1 MFDPFGFNK
10 AIQTDHLTDEEVDL
24 VNDMF
29 TRAEAR
35 RNSR

>member
-1 MFDPFGFNK
+1 MLDPFGFNK
-10 AIQTDHLTDEEVDL
+10 AIMTDHLTDAQVDE

-29 TRAEAR
+29 NRAEAR